1 MIGETKADPAGS
13 MTIDSMELA
22 AALERRASRHET
34 PCGAGSV
41 VWRVWGDPAPEG
53 GNELAPVVLLHGG
66 SGSWT
71 HWVRNIDALVDAG
84 RRVIA
89 PDLPGFGDSAR
100 PAQGG
105 DADALAQPIEDGMYR
120 LLGDTACDLVGFS
133 FGGLVATFIGAQF
146 PARVRRL
153 VLVGAPALGLPREPM
168 LLRAWTHLEPGPARQ
183 AVIRANL
190 AALMLVRPESIDAF
204 ALALQERNVERDRMR
219 KRRLA
224 RTDVLVRTLPRVP
237 APLYGIWGGLDA
249 IHVGHTVHIE
259 PALRSAPGFRWLE
272 RIPGAGHWVQ
282 FEAASLF
289 DAALAKAL
297 SCAD

>member
-1 MIGETKADPAGS
+1 
-13 MTIDSMELA
+13 MTIESMEQA

-41 VWRVWGDPAPEG
+41 VWRIWGDPASTR
-53 GNELAPVVLLHGG
+53 APVVLLHGG
-66 SGSWT
+66 SGSWS

-100 PAQGG
+100 PADGG
-105 DADALAQPIEDGMYR
+105 DADALAQPIEDGLHR
-120 LLGDTACDLVGFS
+120 LLGDVACDLVGFS
-133 FGGLVATFIGAQF
+133 FGGLVATFIVAQF
-146 PARVRRL
+146 PARARRL

-190 AALMLVRPESIDAF
+190 AALMLARPESIDAF

-224 RTDVLVRTLPRVP
+224 RTDVLVRTLPRVR
-237 APLYGIWGGLDA
+237 APVYGIWGGLDA
-249 IHVGHTVHIE
+249 IYIGQTDRIA
-259 PALRSAPGFRWLE
+259 PALRSAPAFQWLE
-272 RIPGAGHWVQ
+272 LIADAGHWVQ
-282 FEAASLF
+282 FEAAPLF
-289 DAALAKAL
+289 DAALARAL
-297 SCAD
+297 AAGD